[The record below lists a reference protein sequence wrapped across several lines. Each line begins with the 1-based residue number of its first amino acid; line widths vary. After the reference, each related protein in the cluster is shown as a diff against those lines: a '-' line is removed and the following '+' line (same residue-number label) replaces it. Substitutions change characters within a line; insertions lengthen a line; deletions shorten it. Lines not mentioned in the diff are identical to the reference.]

1 MNVHFTRILLVLA
14 GAGILAAC
22 QQLPQG
28 GEDYVTDA
36 AEIVKQADWDKMQT
50 ITIEMEEHSYHP
62 RDLKLKVGQPYRLVL
77 KNIGEKEH
85 YYTAPE
91 FFRSI
96 ATRKAQVDKVAE
108 FKAPYFTA
116 IEVYKKSQAELFF
129 VPVKRGTYPV
139 ICTID
144 DHREKGMEG
153 KLIVE

>member
-1 MNVHFTRILLVLA
+1 MNSDFTRILVVLV

-22 QQLPQG
+22 QPSPQG
-28 GEDYVTDA
+28 PADYVTNA
-36 AEIVKQADWDKMQT
+36 AEIVNKADWSKMQT
-50 ITIEMEEHSYHP
+50 ITVEMDEHNYHP
-62 RDLKLKVGQPYRLVL
+62 RDLTLKVGQPYRIIL
-77 KNIGEKEH
+77 KNTGEKEH

-91 FFRSI
+91 FFKAI
-96 ATRKAQVDKVAE
+96 ATRKAQVNKVAE

-116 IEVYKKSQAELFF
+116 IEVYKNGQAELFF